1 MSETFLTWDLAQV
14 SHFLRQHLDA
24 DLSHAFIENDIDG
37 ALLPFLTT
45 EHLRELGIGN
55 LGLRLRAKKAI
66 NELLLSSLSSGTFDD
81 GDIRLSSININSNY
95 VTVEALTL
103 CQRLLK
109 DLNVQT
115 TPRESP
121 EVLKLSELLSKLKAD
136 LNPVIRLA
144 KEAKPLPVP
153 TLDPGVLSS
162 LPTQSIGSTVSWAE
176 SVNPAPSASGT
187 LTAPPTTTASTS
199 TTTPSSLSSM
209 GPASAVNLP
218 LSGSAATLTFPKL
231 ASNSTLQRNRSNSS
245 PRESHRFSSGSVLS
259 MGVGKVADVKN
270 LARSRFPSQPRLVD
284 ASRLPSDDYL
294 DKPKLRNGAP
304 SSAWASALTAASTQP
319 LKQLKAS
326 SDDTCLKV
334 LQLAMKS
341 HHIPRENWSKY
352 VLVVC
357 YGDRERI
364 LKLTERPVVVFKEL
378 QEHGRNPTIM
388 LRELAQTASLLEYED
403 ARLGDDI
410 PGGTL

>member
-14 SHFLRQHLDA
+14 SHFLGQHLDA

-66 NELLLSSLSSGTFDD
+66 NELLLSSFSSGTMDD

-95 VTVEALTL
+95 VTIEALTL

-176 SVNPAPSASGT
+176 TVNPAPSDTAQTT
-187 LTAPPTTTASTS
+187 LTTPAVSTASSSSS
-199 TTTPSSLSSM
+199 TAA
-209 GPASAVNLP
+209 GNRVNLP
-218 LSGSAATLTFPKL
+218 LSGSSATLTFPKL
-231 ASNSTLQRNRSNSS
+231 ASNSALQRNRSNSS

-270 LARSRFPSQPRLVD
+270 LARTRFPSQPRLVD
-284 ASRLPSDDYL
+284 ATRLPSDDHL
-294 DKPKLRNGAP
+294 EKSKLRNGAP
-304 SSAWASALTAASTQP
+304 TLTSATAAMAASTQP

-341 HHIPRENWSKY
+341 HHISRENWSKY

-357 YGDRERI
+357 YADRERI

-388 LRELAQTASLLEYED
+388 LRELAQTASLQHEYED